1 MLSFP
6 HLSQVFDTIAAKVK
20 AIVAKDLPTGIFST
34 KFLAI
39 AAATGLGTWLFWGQ
53 QAVILETLKWGAQT
67 YCVFRIIEAV
77 VNQICQ
83 TYIQGLT
90 IKHAVPAS
98 VVPETTITP
107 AAPATTT

>member
-6 HLSQVFDTIAAKVK
+6 HLSQVFDTISAKIK
-20 AIVAKDLPTGIFST
+20 SIVAKDLPTGVFST

-53 QAVILETLKWGAQT
+53 QTVVLETLKWGAQV
-67 YCVFRIIEAV
+67 YCIFRIIEAV
-77 VNQICQ
+77 VNQVCQ
-83 TYIQGLT
+83 TYLQGLT

-98 VVPETTITP
+98 TVPATATTP
-107 AAPATTT
+107 AT